1 MGGRSLVDKKSLKDR
16 IRAHGLVN
24 FGKEIVDLK
33 DEEIYFALSQALM
46 EEIVPKWNN
55 SIENHQGKKQAYYF
69 SQEYLMG
76 RALGNNLINL
86 GIKSEI
92 EEILEEYHIDLN
104 TVEEAETDA
113 ALGNGGLGRLA
124 ACFLD
129 SAATHNLLLMGYGIR
144 YEYGLFKQE
153 FKEGFQIEKGD
164 NWLKMKE
171 PWSIRKESEKLI
183 VDFNGEKVYAIPYD
197 TPIIGYGGK
206 NINTLRL
213 WQAEAISDFNLEAFN
228 AQDYPLALKE
238 KNDAEIINKVLYP
251 NDDKKE
257 GKVLRLKQ
265 QYFFASASLQD
276 LIRKHLETNNSLDNF
291 HKLHAIQ
298 LNDTHPSIAIP
309 EMMRILTKEY
319 LMDWDK
325 AWNIV
330 VNTFAYTNHTIMREA
345 LEQWPIEIYKLVAEE
360 VYEIVK
366 EIDKRLILEIEDKGI
381 DKEEIEDYRIIKNNN
396 INSAYLSIYGSH
408 STNGVAK
415 IHSDILVK
423 RELNNWYRL
432 YPEKFNNK
440 TNGVTQ
446 RRWLLK
452 ANPELADF
460 ITELLDSDNWI
471 INLEELKKLERYKDN
486 EKVLQ
491 EFLKIKDRKKVELAN
506 YIWDKE
512 NIKINIDS
520 IYDIQIKRFHEYKRQ
535 LLNAFHILDLYFR
548 LKKNPNMDIERTF
561 IFGGK
566 AAPGYF
572 RAKGV
577 IKYINEIKELINND
591 KSIDGKIKIVF
602 ATNYGVSYGEKL
614 FVAADISEQISTAG
628 KEASGTGNMKFML
641 NGTPTIGT
649 LDGANIEIVEAAGL
663 ENNFIFGMTIEDIE
677 KIQKDYDPMKYYK
690 EVEGLKR
697 VVDTLIDGTFDD
709 GGTYMF
715 REIYDSLLKGAS
727 WYRADEYYLLKDFN
741 SYRETQKKVDIL
753 YKDKMKWAQMC
764 WMNLANA
771 GGFSSDRTVKE
782 YASEI
787 WDI

>member
-1 MGGRSLVDKKSLKDR
+1 
-16 IRAHGLVN
+16 
-24 FGKEIVDLK
+24 
-33 DEEIYFALSQALM
+33 
-46 EEIVPKWNN
+46 
-55 SIENHQGKKQAYYF
+55 
-69 SQEYLMG
+69 
-76 RALGNNLINL
+76 
-86 GIKSEI
+86 
-92 EEILEEYHIDLN
+92 
-104 TVEEAETDA
+104 
-113 ALGNGGLGRLA
+113 
-124 ACFLD
+124 
-129 SAATHNLLLMGYGIR
+129 
-144 YEYGLFKQE
+144 
-153 FKEGFQIEKGD
+153 
-164 NWLKMKE
+164 
-171 PWSIRKESEKLI
+171 
-183 VDFNGEKVYAIPYD
+183 
-197 TPIIGYGGK
+197 
-206 NINTLRL
+206 
-213 WQAEAISDFNLEAFN
+213 
-228 AQDYPLALKE
+228 
-238 KNDAEIINKVLYP
+238 
-251 NDDKKE
+251 
-257 GKVLRLKQ
+257 
-265 QYFFASASLQD
+265 
-276 LIRKHLETNNSLDNF
+276 
-291 HKLHAIQ
+291 
-298 LNDTHPSIAIP
+298 
-309 EMMRILTKEY
+309 
-319 LMDWDK
+319 
-325 AWNIV
+325 
-330 VNTFAYTNHTIMREA
+330 MREA

>member
-330 VNTFAYTNHTIMREA
+330 VNTFAYTNHTIMRG
-345 LEQWPIEIYKLVAEE
+345 Q
-360 VYEIVK
+360 
-366 EIDKRLILEIEDKGI
+366 
-381 DKEEIEDYRIIKNNN
+381 
-396 INSAYLSIYGSH
+396 
-408 STNGVAK
+408 
-415 IHSDILVK
+415 
-423 RELNNWYRL
+423 
-432 YPEKFNNK
+432 
-440 TNGVTQ
+440 
-446 RRWLLK
+446 
-452 ANPELADF
+452 
-460 ITELLDSDNWI
+460 
-471 INLEELKKLERYKDN
+471 
-486 EKVLQ
+486 LQ
-491 EFLKIKDRKKVELAN
+491 N
-506 YIWDKE
+506 
-512 NIKINIDS
+512 
-520 IYDIQIKRFHEYKRQ
+520 
-535 LLNAFHILDLYFR
+535 
-548 LKKNPNMDIERTF
+548 
-561 IFGGK
+561 
-566 AAPGYF
+566 
-572 RAKGV
+572 
-577 IKYINEIKELINND
+577 
-591 KSIDGKIKIVF
+591 
-602 ATNYGVSYGEKL
+602 
-614 FVAADISEQISTAG
+614 
-628 KEASGTGNMKFML
+628 
-641 NGTPTIGT
+641 
-649 LDGANIEIVEAAGL
+649 
-663 ENNFIFGMTIEDIE
+663 
-677 KIQKDYDPMKYYK
+677 
-690 EVEGLKR
+690 
-697 VVDTLIDGTFDD
+697 
-709 GGTYMF
+709 
-715 REIYDSLLKGAS
+715 
-727 WYRADEYYLLKDFN
+727 
-741 SYRETQKKVDIL
+741 
-753 YKDKMKWAQMC
+753 
-764 WMNLANA
+764 
-771 GGFSSDRTVKE
+771 
-782 YASEI
+782 
-787 WDI
+787 

>member
-1 MGGRSLVDKKSLKDR
+1 
-16 IRAHGLVN
+16 
-24 FGKEIVDLK
+24 
-33 DEEIYFALSQALM
+33 
-46 EEIVPKWNN
+46 
-55 SIENHQGKKQAYYF
+55 
-69 SQEYLMG
+69 
-76 RALGNNLINL
+76 
-86 GIKSEI
+86 
-92 EEILEEYHIDLN
+92 
-104 TVEEAETDA
+104 
-113 ALGNGGLGRLA
+113 
-124 ACFLD
+124 
-129 SAATHNLLLMGYGIR
+129 
-144 YEYGLFKQE
+144 
-153 FKEGFQIEKGD
+153 
-164 NWLKMKE
+164 
-171 PWSIRKESEKLI
+171 
-183 VDFNGEKVYAIPYD
+183 
-197 TPIIGYGGK
+197 
-206 NINTLRL
+206 
-213 WQAEAISDFNLEAFN
+213 
-228 AQDYPLALKE
+228 
-238 KNDAEIINKVLYP
+238 
-251 NDDKKE
+251 
-257 GKVLRLKQ
+257 
-265 QYFFASASLQD
+265 
-276 LIRKHLETNNSLDNF
+276 
-291 HKLHAIQ
+291 
-298 LNDTHPSIAIP
+298 
-309 EMMRILTKEY
+309 
-319 LMDWDK
+319 
-325 AWNIV
+325 
-330 VNTFAYTNHTIMREA
+330 MREA

-423 RELNNWYRL
+423 RKLNNWYRL